1 LPFAKAVVTTL
12 YLVVRTSGDPAAIQ
26 NAIKSAVHELDQSVP
41 VYQVSTMEDY
51 LSNSAAQPRLQT
63 FLFVGF
69 AGIAL
74 VLAAIGLYGL
84 LSYMVVQRTREIGL
98 RMALGA
104 QRSDVLG
111 MIVRRGLALAA
122 LGMSSGMVVFL
133 AFQNLISGLLFH
145 VRSIDPVTLC
155 ATAMVLL
162 VVSTVASS
170 LPAYRAARLDPMK
183 TLHEQ
188 WNKVLQNRALGR
200 SW

>member
-1 LPFAKAVVTTL
+1 
-12 YLVVRTSGDPAAIQ
+12 
-26 NAIKSAVHELDQSVP
+26 
-41 VYQVSTMEDY
+41 MEDY
-51 LSNSAAQPRLQT
+51 LSNSAAQPRFQT

>member
-1 LPFAKAVVTTL
+1 
-12 YLVVRTSGDPAAIQ
+12 
-26 NAIKSAVHELDQSVP
+26 
-41 VYQVSTMEDY
+41 
-51 LSNSAAQPRLQT
+51 
-63 FLFVGF
+63 
-69 AGIAL
+69 
-74 VLAAIGLYGL
+74 
-84 LSYMVVQRTREIGL
+84 MVVQRTREIGL